1 MQVESQKQTLV
12 ARCRICSDKTEL
24 QVCPDDL
31 KSWEN
36 NNVHIQD
43 ALPYLNAAERELILT
58 GTCGKCFDEMT
69 GVFK

>member
-1 MQVESQKQTLV
+1 MKEITKDNVGMIKT
-12 ARCRICSDKTEL
+12 RILEAL